1 MINLASSFMNI
12 SINGKNILGI
22 AENITIDLVNGI
34 SAVAYGIGTAN
45 TANTLYQKPI
55 SYTASF
61 EQYSLVEAE
70 GNPKQFNFQDINND
84 GSSQII
90 FSQNTPLVAASDNN
104 REFDSGL
111 IILSGV
117 GIDTFNVSVSLN
129 NPIKE
134 TISFVAL
141 SMVQT

>member
-1 MINLASSFMNI
+1 MINLASSFMSVTI
-12 SINGKNILGI
+12 GGKNILGI